1 MSSIAE
7 MKAQLATI
15 KARKV
20 KSPAQGSTVSDEET
34 SFLEGTANVLGAIPS
49 GTVGF
54 FSNISTSYKF
64 HEAKRKGLI

>member
-1 MSSIAE
+1 MSRIAE

-20 KSPAQGSTVSDEET
+20 KGSAPNTTVSAEET
-34 SFLEGTANVLGAIPS
+34 SFLEGTANIIGAVPS
-49 GTVGF
+49 ATVGF
-54 FSNISTSYKF
+54 FSNIGTSYKF